1 MGKSEDFIKTIRICE
16 LCGGEYQEEHM
27 VNAGDG
33 SNRMFCAWC
42 ATILTARPVCM
53 DV

>member
-1 MGKSEDFIKTIRICE
+1 MGKSEDSIETIRICD
-16 LCGGEYQEEHM
+16 LCGGEYQEKYM
-27 VNAGDG
+27 VKTADG
-33 SNRMFCAWC
+33 SNRMLCGWC